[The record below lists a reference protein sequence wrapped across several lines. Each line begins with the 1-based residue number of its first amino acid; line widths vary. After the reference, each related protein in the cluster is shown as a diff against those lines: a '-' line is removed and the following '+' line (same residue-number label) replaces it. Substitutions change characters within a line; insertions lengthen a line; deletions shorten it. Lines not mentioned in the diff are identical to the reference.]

1 MMDIIVKIMVEVFL
15 ILGIITKE
23 ITLSRDPESSRE
35 SMSESSTDEVPII
48 IIMPLVLAAKS
59 LVMRPVPL
67 FYSAPLTLL
76 QSITITPLSTS
87 QRYHRHYGAQSRTAE
102 VRRCKMAQ
110 VMQTLGEK
118 MGTRKVGECH

>member
-67 FYSAPLTLL
+67 FYSALAPLTLL
-76 QSITITPLSTS
+76 QSITITPLSAS

-102 VRRCKMAQ
+102 VRRCKM
-110 VMQTLGEK
+110 VRTLGEK